1 MTGLIE
7 NYLLEIILNKQN
19 VKKFYEILTTKHYHC
34 EDDLKMKTNYA
45 ILMFVDTLF
54 LDEAGYYKGLQVRHA
69 LQCELYEYIVDNR
82 LQIFHYVTFKAS
94 AHNDLYQ
101 LQLLV
106 DEFKKDNW
114 LIIFAHYVYD
124 KALDLLNSKDD
135 CFDIK
140 NKIYAIICNL
150 KEEAKEAKEAKEA
163 NDLTCATCE
172 NDCPICLDTMDVNSI
187 ITTLCKH
194 SFHSTC
200 LYPLFDA
207 AVKKNSSQPKI
218 SCPLCRADVFIKS
231 KITLKEIINYTS

>member
-7 NYLLEIILNKQN
+7 NYVLEIILNKQN

-34 EDDLKMKTNYA
+34 EDDLKLKTNYA
-45 ILMFVDTLF
+45 ILMFIDMLL
-54 LDEAGYYKGLQVRHA
+54 LDEAGYYRGLQVPHA
-69 LQCELYEYIVDNR
+69 LQCEVHQYIADNR
-82 LQIFHYVTFKAS
+82 LKIFHYVTFKAA
-94 AHNDLYQ
+94 AHNDFEQ
-101 LQLLV
+101 LNLLV
-106 DEFKKDNW
+106 AEFKKDNW
-114 LIIFAHYVYD
+114 LILFAYYVYD

-140 NKIYAIICNL
+140 NKIYAIICTL
-150 KEEAKEAKEAKEA
+150 KEEAKEAKEAQY
-163 NDLTCATCE
+163 LTCATCE

-200 LYPLFDA
+200 LYPMFDA

-231 KITLKEIINYTS
+231 KITFNEIINYTS

>member
-1 MTGLIE
+1 MSGLIE

-19 VKKFYEILTTKHYHC
+19 VKQFYEILTTKHYHC

-45 ILMFVDTLF
+45 ILMFIDTLF

-82 LQIFHYVTFKAS
+82 LKIFNYVTFKAS

-114 LIIFAHYVYD
+114 TIIFAHYVYD

-140 NKIYAIICNL
+140 NKIYAIICTL
-150 KEEAKEAKEAKEA
+150 KEEAKEAKEAQEA
-163 NDLTCATCE
+163 QDVTCTTCE

-200 LYPLFDA
+200 LYPMFDD

-231 KITLKEIINYTS
+231 KITFNEIINYCS

>member
-150 KEEAKEAKEAKEA
+150 KEEAKEAQEAKEA
-163 NDLTCATCE
+163 HDLTCATCE
-172 NDCPICLDTMDVNSI
+172 NDCPICLDTMDVNST

-194 SFHSTC
+194 SFHIKC

-231 KITLKEIINYTS
+231 KITFNETINYCN

>member
-1 MTGLIE
+1 MNGVIE

-82 LQIFHYVTFKAS
+82 LKIFHYVTFKAS
-94 AHNDLYQ
+94 AHNDFDR

-114 LIIFAHYVYD
+114 IMLFAHYVYD

-140 NKIYAIICNL
+140 NKIYAIICSL
-150 KEEAKEAKEAKEA
+150 KEAQVETKVVETDPPCSA
-163 NDLTCATCE
+163 CE
-172 NDCPICLDTMDVNSI
+172 YDCPICFDTMDVNST
-187 ITTLCKH
+187 ITTLCNH
-194 SFHSTC
+194 SFHIKC
-200 LYPLFDA
+200 LYPMFDE

-231 KITLKEIINYTS
+231 KITFHATTHYYY